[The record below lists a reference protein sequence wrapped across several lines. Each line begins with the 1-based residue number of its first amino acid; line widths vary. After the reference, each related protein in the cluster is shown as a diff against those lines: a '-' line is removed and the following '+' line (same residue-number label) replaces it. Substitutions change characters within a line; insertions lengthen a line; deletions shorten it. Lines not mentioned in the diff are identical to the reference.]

1 MATTLDN
8 TTLIHSTNGS
18 FRHLPNLFPGSFQG
32 FPGDFQGFPGDS
44 RGKESACNARD
55 LGLIPGLGRSP
66 GVGHG
71 NPLQYSCLKNP
82 YGQRSLAGYS
92 PWGRKESDATERL
105 STHIQTLIL
114 KLFMVIDFTQMA
126 LLIFTQ

>member
-8 TTLIHSTNGS
+8 ATLIHSTNGS
-18 FRHLPNLFPGSFQG
+18 FRHLPNLFPGG
-32 FPGDFQGFPGDS
+32 FQGFPGDS
-44 RGKESACNARD
+44 RGKEFACNAGD
-55 LGLIPGLGRSP
+55 LGLIPGLGISP

-71 NPLQYSCLKNP
+71 NALQYSFLKNS

-114 KLFMVIDFTQMA
+114 KLFMVIDFTKMI